1 MDKLE
6 LLLSKFENGQERF
19 KTDALFN
26 KVIMHMMHCS
36 DKYEIIEG
44 LLDIINNQ
52 QEALYKKLR

>member
-1 MDKLE
+1 MGKLQ

-26 KVIMHMMHCS
+26 KVIMHMMHGS
-36 DKYEIIEG
+36 DKHEIIEG
-44 LLDIINNQ
+44 LLDIINKQ